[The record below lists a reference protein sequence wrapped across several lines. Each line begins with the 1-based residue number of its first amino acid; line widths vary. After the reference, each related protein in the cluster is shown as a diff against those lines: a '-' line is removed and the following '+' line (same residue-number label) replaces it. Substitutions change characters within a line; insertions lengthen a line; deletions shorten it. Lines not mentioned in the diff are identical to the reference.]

1 VRLTDLHKRV
11 GMKGGTLQLAGV
23 EPFPVTCEGDPSTH
37 ELIELLSR

>member
-1 VRLTDLHKRV
+1 MQLRGKADEV
-11 GMKGGTLQLAGV
+11 LQQDEAP